1 MVSIETAKP
10 TEDTRILPLSAD
22 TVFAEKFVGLG
33 TDSRVVSTRAR
44 RPGLG
49 VPIMAS
55 VEKTGT
61 ERLNEN
67 KTKQRPTPGRVRR
80 GEERGPLP
88 LSLAPSKVHL
98 PGLTVFFPFFYL
110 VPGRREGAERRGG
123 MVLGGLFKTGGRLL
137 AARTATLMTTLGEHF
152 SS

>member
-67 KTKQRPTPGRVRR
+67 KTKQNKDQHQ
-80 GEERGPLP
+80 EE
-88 LSLAPSKVHL
+88 
-98 PGLTVFFPFFYL
+98 
-110 VPGRREGAERRGG
+110 
-123 MVLGGLFKTGGRLL
+123 
-137 AARTATLMTTLGEHF
+137 
-152 SS
+152 